1 MKEKGEHFCVD
12 RRLCPKMEPS
22 WGTIHVNAS
31 TVPKNCGFIKKI
43 GGTNQKKSA
52 LCPNP
57 SCRATGATINGTM
70 HLKFHSK
77 QKKAASAGSSS
88 VFHDKVYSDPPS
100 ISIVL

>member
-1 MKEKGEHFCVD
+1 MYSLPMKEKGEHFCVD

-57 SCRATGATINGTM
+57 SMPGDRRHHKWNHAPEV
-70 HLKFHSK
+70 S
-77 QKKAASAGSSS
+77 Q
-88 VFHDKVYSDPPS
+88 
-100 ISIVL
+100 